1 MFKNTKKHID
11 ITFGDV
17 IHLPSTE
24 ITICKYFKRNNVE
37 CCCHN
42 CEFKLKTMFRLYGES
57 GESSKN
63 DSCKMQTST
72 I

>member
-24 ITICKYFKRNNVE
+24 ITNCKYFKRNSIETSVVVVAEIIENNVLTLRG
-37 CCCHN
+37 
-42 CEFKLKTMFRLYGES
+42 K
-57 GESSKN
+57 
-63 DSCKMQTST
+63 
-72 I
+72 